1 MPLDDPRALEAPE
14 VREDVAL
21 RATELLA
28 QLVHRERAIGEVERS
43 NDLSAEARDAGEARR
58 DLASDAVED
67 CGARSRDAIDGSGR
81 LRRRG
86 LL

>member
-1 MPLDDPRALEAPE
+1 MPLDDPCALEAAE

-21 RATELLA
+21 RAPELLA

-43 NDLSAEARDAGEARR
+43 DDLSAEARDAGEARC

-67 CGARSRDAIDGSGR
+67 CGAGGRHAIDGGGR
-81 LRRRG
+81 LGRRS